1 MNIAIIGC
9 GYVGYAVAQHWQ
21 NKMSLM
27 VTATTTTP
35 ERIPELQA
43 ISQKVIVVRGN
54 NTEGLKSLLK
64 DQDVV
69 LLSIG
74 RKRNVSYKETY
85 LKTAE
90 TLIPVLQ
97 QNSTLK
103 QLIYL
108 SSFSVYGYQNDNLV
122 DEETQPNPIS
132 DNSKVLRQT
141 EELFLSASNEKLKV
155 CIFRLGGIYGAG
167 RRELVKI
174 VSRYIAGKTLP
185 GNGQQATNW
194 IHIDDIVGGIE
205 FARQNR
211 LQGVYNLVDDANLTQ
226 RQLIE
231 EVCKKHNLPPVTWDS
246 SQSRKRDCNAKVT
259 NQKIKD
265 AGYKFLHPNMTF

>member
-74 RKRNVSYKETY
+74 RKRYVSYKETY

-108 SSFSVYGYQNDNLV
+108 SSFSAYGYQNDHLV

-155 CIFRLGGIYGAG
+155 CILRLGGIYGAG
-167 RRELVKI
+167 RELVKI
-174 VSRYIAGKTLP
+174 YSRVAGKTRP
-185 GNGQQATNW
+185 GNGQQPANW

-211 LQGVYNLVDDANLTQ
+211 LQGVYNLVDDANLTN
-226 RQLIE
+226 RQVIE
-231 EVCKKHNLPPVTWDS
+231 EVCNKHNLPPVIWDS
-246 SQSRKRDCNAKVT
+246 SQSSQRQSNANISNK
-259 NQKIKD
+259 KIKD
-265 AGYKFLHPNMTF
+265 AGYKFLHPKMNF